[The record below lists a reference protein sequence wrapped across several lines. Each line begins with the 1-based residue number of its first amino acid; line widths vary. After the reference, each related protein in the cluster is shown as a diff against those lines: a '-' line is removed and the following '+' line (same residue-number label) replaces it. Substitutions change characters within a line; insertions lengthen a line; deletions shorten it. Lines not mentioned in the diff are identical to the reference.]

1 MVHDAVGHGFSLR
14 MQRRGYR
21 VLQAGSCSPEGL
33 FHFRGGSMSSD
44 FIYASQEAAELRE
57 ELRLL
62 KEKYEMLE
70 TGVEKL
76 KSELDEVCSSL
87 TSVVA
92 GGASWE
98 QVITLAFIMLVQN
111 SRQNSK

>member
-1 MVHDAVGHGFSLR
+1 
-14 MQRRGYR
+14 
-21 VLQAGSCSPEGL
+21 
-33 FHFRGGSMSSD
+33 MSSD

-76 KSELDEVCSSL
+76 KSELS
-87 TSVVA
+87 TSVRERHPDDA
-92 GGASWE
+92 YFSGMCAKARE
-98 QVITLAFIMLVQN
+98 IEAQARMLLKRVQSLSN
-111 SRQNSK
+111 KKRK